1 LFTLINIDSVETTGT
16 MQGIVHPLVVPPF
29 IRMIDLA
36 NIGVIGCSE
45 KVDLGQ
51 VVGIAEMIHDASVE
65 PGAAIRDIGM
75 SMDIA
80 PKKPEGLSVD
90 LPFMT
95 IEGRALGG
103 FVRVW
108 ELLFVWGFTRFFGG
122 GRRQRCRRG
131 KGGEKDGG
139 GLMGLV
145 RALVGWP
152 A

>member
-1 LFTLINIDSVETTGT
+1 

-36 NIGVIGCSE
+36 NVGVIGGSE

-51 VVGIAEMIHDASVE
+51 VVGIAEMIDDASVE
-65 PGAAIRDIGM
+65 PGAAIRDISVPM
-75 SMDIA
+75 YIP
-80 PKKPEGLSVD
+80 PKEPKGLSVD

-95 IEGRALGG
+95 VEGRAFGG

-108 ELLFVWGFTRFFGG
+108 ELLFVWGFTCFFGG
-122 GRRQRCRRG
+122 GCGQRYRRG
-131 KGGEKDGG
+131 QGGEKDGG

-145 RALVGWP
+145 RSLVGWP